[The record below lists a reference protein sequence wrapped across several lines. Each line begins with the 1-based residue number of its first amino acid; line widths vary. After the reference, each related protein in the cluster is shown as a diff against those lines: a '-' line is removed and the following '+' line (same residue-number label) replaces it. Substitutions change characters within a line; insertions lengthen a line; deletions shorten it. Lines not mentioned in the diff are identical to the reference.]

1 MKNAINAGKRRTR
14 GAREE
19 GAEGKGEKANATAN
33 AASAAANA
41 ARVTGGE
48 TKISRFLVLN

>member
-1 MKNAINAGKRRTR
+1 MKNAIDAGKTANER
-14 GAREE
+14 GEYE
-19 GAEGKGEKANATAN
+19 GAEGKGEKANA
-33 AASAAANA
+33 AAKA